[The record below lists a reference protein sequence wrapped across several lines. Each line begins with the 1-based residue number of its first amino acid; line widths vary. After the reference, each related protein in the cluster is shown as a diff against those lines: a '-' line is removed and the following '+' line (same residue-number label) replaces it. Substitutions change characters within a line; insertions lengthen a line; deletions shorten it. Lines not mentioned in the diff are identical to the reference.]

1 MDNQSDSRMN
11 ESISSFQLTQYEDSD
26 YMINAYKRKKVQYDK
41 YKKKCIHYETE
52 LYHSNLKVKNYEQE
66 NKTLKD
72 KFRKVD
78 SKVKE
83 LIQIVAKNEV
93 EGVKK
98 SLEIRTK
105 QRDMYKAEY
114 EKLKS
119 DNGVL
124 RQKERE
130 MVTEI
135 QMF

>member
-1 MDNQSDSRMN
+1 MN